1 MIYGCDRRISIE
13 GLNIV
18 TIVIIIVNTVIPTL
32 MVV

>member
-1 MIYGCDRRISIE
+1 MAVIEGSVE